1 MKNSSLSFCPV
12 PDEQQP
18 LKEYEQ
24 LKDSWFFRWA
34 TLDKIPYWRK
44 FAWVWF
50 WGWVVVAPIAEA
62 SFPPQKHLF
71 LFVLSGTLG
80 ASLLVAL
87 VLVRLYLGWY
97 YIRDRLKSEKVFY
110 EESGWYDGQIWQKPP
125 EAIAR
130 DRLIVSYQIE
140 PIVQRL
146 QRTAL
151 ILGILVASA
160 SLAWLFHN
168 Q

>member
-1 MKNSSLSFCPV
+1 MKDSSVASCPV

-24 LKDSWFFRWA
+24 LKESWFFRWA
-34 TLDKIPYWRK
+34 TLEKSPYWRK
-44 FAWVWF
+44 FAWVWL
-50 WGWVVVAPIAEA
+50 WGWIIVGPIAA
-62 SFPPQKHLF
+62 TSFSPQKHPVLF
-71 LFVLSGTLG
+71 ALSGTLG
-80 ASLLVAL
+80 ACLLVAL
-87 VLVRLYLGWY
+87 VLLRLYLGWY

-130 DRLIVSYQIE
+130 DRLIVSYYIE
-140 PIVQRL
+140 PIMQRL

-151 ILGILVASA
+151 ILGIVVGSGSFL
-160 SLAWLFHN
+160 WLFL
-168 Q
+168 

>member
-1 MKNSSLSFCPV
+1 MKDSSVQSCPV

-34 TLDKIPYWRK
+34 TLESLPYWRK
-44 FAWVWF
+44 FAWVWL
-50 WGWVVVAPIAEA
+50 WGWIVVGPIAAA
-62 SFPPQKHLF
+62 SFPPQKHPF
-71 LFVLSGTLG
+71 LFTLSGALG
-80 ASLLVAL
+80 TSLLVAL
-87 VLVRLYLGWY
+87 VLLRLYLGWY

-140 PIVQRL
+140 PIMQRL
-146 QRTAL
+146 RRTAL
-151 ILGILVASA
+151 ILGILVGSGCLIWL
-160 SLAWLFHN
+160 SL
-168 Q
+168 